1 MAKRKWRR
9 VTGVGEIPAK
19 YQHEQKPELTITQNL
34 DGRRFTLWVN
44 DSAVLVHS
52 LERCKRV
59 GNEMV
64 SEQKV

>member
-19 YQHEQKPELTITQNL
+19 YQHEQKPELTITQNP
-34 DGRRFTLWVN
+34 DGRRFTLRDDGSVL
-44 DSAVLVHS
+44 LVHS

-59 GNEMV
+59 GNELV
-64 SEQKV
+64 EQ